1 MVEKLRKLRSIL
13 ERNQI
18 FIQFFGDIILGI
30 FAIYIAIKANS
41 IYNNQTEISLK
52 ANMPQIQ
59 IFTQTPYS
67 YSEELVISNQG
78 GRLSE
83 FESSKV
89 TFYRVKYLK
98 ENKILE
104 KDLPIIGYYDGE
116 IITNSTTGILTTY
129 TGYENEKKYLDYF
142 DKVINYYE
150 DKDNK
155 IIDLNLVSYIKVN
168 YKDFLNKNHDEYY
181 MICKSTAQNIDN
193 KEGRKKFDNYYSSKN
208 KININTQSIS
218 DINNQIY
225 CEN

>member
-1 MVEKLRKLRSIL
+1 MIKKLRKKLK
-13 ERNQI
+13 RNQI
-18 FIQFFGDIILGI
+18 FIQFFGDVILGI
-30 FAIYIAIKANS
+30 LAIYIAVRANS
-41 IYNNQTEISLK
+41 IYKIQTEISLK
-52 ANMPQIQ
+52 ANMPQIE

-83 FESSKV
+83 FKSSKV

-98 ENKILE
+98 GNKILE
-104 KDLPIIGYYDGE
+104 KDVPIIGYYDGQ
-116 IITNSTTGILTTY
+116 IVTNSTTGILTTY

-168 YKDFLNKNHDEYY
+168 YKDFLNKNHEEYY
-181 MICKSTAQNIDN
+181 MICKNAAQNIDN
-193 KEGRKKFDNYYSSKN
+193 KEGRKKFNDHYGSKN
-208 KININTQSIS
+208 IININTQNIL
-218 DINNQIY
+218 DIDNQIY
-225 CEN
+225 CKN